1 MVIVLR
7 RVSCLLLISWLER
20 TSRSK
25 FCESNM
31 DFFFLGLINDLC
43 TAIESA
49 VRTSRMQI
57 PSVGFAERATHAL
70 HLEHDF
76 PLAS

>member
-1 MVIVLR
+1 
-7 RVSCLLLISWLER
+7 
-20 TSRSK
+20 
-25 FCESNM
+25 M